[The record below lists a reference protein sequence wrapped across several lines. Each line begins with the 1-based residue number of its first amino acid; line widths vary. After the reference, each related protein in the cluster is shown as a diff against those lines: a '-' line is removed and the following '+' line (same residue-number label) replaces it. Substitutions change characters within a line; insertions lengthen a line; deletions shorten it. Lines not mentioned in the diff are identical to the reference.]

1 MRAASRFTQESILH
15 VRQAINEAQGNEV
28 LVVGS
33 LDDNKKICSITVAAR
48 GNEEAVPA
56 LKPYLEKG
64 DVIVHN
70 HPSALLKPSYADLRI
85 AAQLGN
91 QGIGFYI
98 VDNNVEN
105 TYVVA
110 EPVTGREIKA
120 LDSEELSAILEPG
133 GKLNSCFPAYEERL
147 SQIEMLKFCTMGFNK
162 DLICLSEAGTGIGK
176 SLAYLIPA
184 FSWVLRNDER
194 VVVSTATI
202 NLQQQLI
209 EKDIPLVKRLLG
221 SDPGVVLVKGR
232 SNYLCLTRLRE
243 SSSELSLFDEVN
255 ENLNAIVEWSLTTA
269 TGSRSDLSFFPD
281 DDLWYRLCSEADAC
295 RGLRCPERE
304 RCFVLRARRE
314 AAAARILVVNHH
326 LLFADLSMRIAG
338 AGFESSA
345 VLPPFHRIIFDEA
358 HNIEKSATSFFSRSF
373 SCLSIA
379 RYSGRLLRQKKGRN
393 YGLLPGLEKLLHHHN
408 LINQIQNF
416 LSEVA
421 GKSRSLDAMSAQLLD
436 GNLPGRKLN
445 FRLTN
450 ETPEIQT
457 LLLEPLN
464 DLRKS
469 IMVLLS
475 CFEELFKGLSEEQ
488 EEESIVYECRI
499 ELRRL
504 NTVAEICSHFLR
516 FQDNDQDVF
525 WLENR
530 KNYRGENYTRFV
542 ITPLDISL
550 LMNEAVYKP
559 YKTVIFTSATLAV
572 NHNFDFWK
580 SRVGFNSAVERE
592 IKEGFF
598 VSPFNYKRDVLLGIP
613 KEAPPPSEEG
623 YTAFISAF
631 VQEVLKISEGRAL
644 LLFTSYS
651 MLKEVYDEVA
661 AGLRE
666 WGINVLRQGEDDR
679 SRLLQRFQED
689 TASVLLATDSF
700 WEGVDTPGEALEVVI
715 MCRLPFRVP
724 TDPVIEARLEAIEK
738 RGGNSFWELLLPDA
752 VLRLKQGFGRLIRRK
767 SDRGIVLILDSRI
780 ITKSYGRIFLSSLP
794 ETPQIVSESRFLLEK
809 VENFIVNMRSNR

>member
-1 MRAASRFTQESILH
+1 MTAESRFTQESILH
-15 VRQAINEAQGNEV
+15 VRQAIREAQGNEV
-28 LVVGS
+28 MVVGR
-33 LDDNKKICSITVAAR
+33 LDDNQKICSVTVAAR

-70 HPSALLKPSYADLRI
+70 HPSALLKPSHADLRI

-110 EPVTGREIKA
+110 EPVTGREIRA
-120 LDSEELSAILEPG
+120 LDCEELSAILQPG
-133 GKLNSCFPAYEERL
+133 GKLNSCFPAYEERP
-147 SQIEMLKFCTMGFNK
+147 SQIEMLKLFTLGFNK

-184 FSWVLRNDER
+184 FSWVLRNGER

-209 EKDIPLVKRLLG
+209 EKDIPLVKRLFD

-243 SSSELSLFDEVN
+243 SNSELSLFDEVN
-255 ENLNAIVEWSLTTA
+255 ENLNAIAQWSLTTA

-295 RGLRCPERE
+295 RGLRCPDRE

-358 HNIEKSATSFFSRSF
+358 HNIENSATSFFSRSF

-379 RYSGRLLRQKKGRN
+379 KYTSRLLRKKKGRN
-393 YGLLPGLEKLLHHHN
+393 YGLLLGLEKLLHHNN
-408 LINQIQNF
+408 LINHIRN
-416 LSEVA
+416 LLGEVA
-421 GKSRSLDAMSAQLLD
+421 GKSRSLDVMSAQLLG
-436 GNLPGRKLN
+436 GNLN

-450 ETPEIQT
+450 ETPDKQT

-464 DLRKS
+464 DLRQS
-469 IMVLLS
+469 IMSLLS
-475 CFEELFKGLSEEQ
+475 SFEELFKSLSEEE

-504 NTVAEICSHFLR
+504 NAVVEICSHFLR

-525 WLENR
+525 WLESR

-572 NHNFDFWK
+572 NNNFNFWK

-592 IKEGFF
+592 IEEGFF

-613 KEAPPPSEEG
+613 KEAPSPSEEG

-631 VQEVLKISEGRAL
+631 VLEVLKISEGRGL
-644 LLFTSYS
+644 ILFTSYS
-651 MLKEVYDEVA
+651 MLKEVYAEVA

-666 WGINVLRQGEDDR
+666 WGINILRQGEDDR
-679 SRLLQRFQED
+679 NRLLQRFQED

-767 SDRGIVLILDSRI
+767 SDRGIVLIMDSRI
-780 ITKSYGRIFLSSLP
+780 ITKPYGRIFLSSLP
-794 ETPQIVSESRFLLEK
+794 ETLQVVSESRFLLER
-809 VENFIVNMRSNR
+809 VEDFIVNMRNNR

>member
-1 MRAASRFTQESILH
+1 MTAENRFTQESILH
-15 VRQAINEAQGNEV
+15 VRQAISEAQGNEV
-28 LVVGS
+28 LVIGR
-33 LDDNKKICSITVAAR
+33 LDDNQKICSITVAAR

-70 HPSALLKPSYADLRI
+70 HPSALLKPSHADLRI

-110 EPVTGREIKA
+110 EPVTGREIRA
-120 LDSEELSAILEPG
+120 LDSEELSTILQPG
-133 GKLNSCFPAYEERL
+133 GKLNNCFPAYEERL
-147 SQIEMLKFCTMGFNK
+147 SQIEMLKLTTRGFNE

-184 FSWVLRNDER
+184 FSWVLRNEER

-209 EKDIPLVKRLLG
+209 EKDIPLVKRLFG
-221 SDPGVVLVKGR
+221 SDPVVVLVKGR

-255 ENLNAIVEWSLTTA
+255 ENLNAIVEWSLTTV

-281 DDLWYRLCSEADAC
+281 DDLWYRVCSEADAC
-295 RGLRCPERE
+295 RGLRCPDRE

-326 LLFADLSMRIAG
+326 LLFADLAMRIAG

-358 HNIEKSATSFFSRSF
+358 HNIENSATSFFSRSF
-373 SCLSIA
+373 SCLNIA
-379 RYSGRLLRQKKGRN
+379 KYTGRLLRKKKGRK
-393 YGLLPGLEKLLHHHN
+393 YGLLLGLEKLLHHHN
-408 LINQIQNF
+408 LINHIQNF
-416 LSEVA
+416 LGEVA
-421 GKSRSLDAMSAQLLD
+421 GKSRSLDVMSAQLTD
-436 GNLPGRKLN
+436 GNLN

-464 DLRKS
+464 DLRQS

-475 CFEELFKGLSEEQ
+475 CFEELFKGLSKEQ

-504 NTVAEICSHFLR
+504 NAVTEICSHFLR

-559 YKTVIFTSATLAV
+559 YKTVIFTSATMAV
-572 NHNFDFWK
+572 NHNFNFWK

-592 IKEGFF
+592 IEEGFF

-613 KEAPPPSEEG
+613 KEAPSPLEED

-631 VQEVLKISEGRAL
+631 VQEVLKISEGRGL

-679 SRLLQRFQED
+679 NRLLQRFQED

-780 ITKSYGRIFLSSLP
+780 ITKPYGRIFLSSLP
-794 ETPQIVSESRFLLEK
+794 ETLQIVSESRFLLER
-809 VENFIVNMRSNR
+809 VEDFIVSMRNNP

>member
-1 MRAASRFTQESILH
+1 MTAASRFTQESILH
-15 VRQAINEAQGNEV
+15 VRQAISEAQGNEV
-28 LVVGS
+28 LVVGR
-33 LDDNKKICSITVAAR
+33 LDDNQKICSIMVAAR

-70 HPSALLKPSYADLRI
+70 HPSALLKPSHADLRI

-110 EPVTGREIKA
+110 EPVTGREIRA
-120 LDSEELSAILEPG
+120 LASEELSAILQPG
-133 GKLNSCFPAYEERL
+133 GKLNSCFHGYEERP
-147 SQIEMLKFCTMGFNK
+147 SQIEMLKQITMGFNK

-184 FSWVLRNDER
+184 FSWVLHNEER

-209 EKDIPLVKRLLG
+209 EKDIPLVKRLFG

-281 DDLWYRLCSEADAC
+281 DDLWYRLCSEADSC

-358 HNIEKSATSFFSRSF
+358 HNIENSATSFFSRSF

-379 RYSGRLLRQKKGRN
+379 KYTGRLLRKKKGRN
-393 YGLLPGLEKLLHHHN
+393 YGLLLGLEKLLHHHN

-416 LSEVA
+416 LGEVV
-421 GKSRSLDAMSAQLLD
+421 GKSRSLDVMSAQLPD
-436 GNLPGRKLN
+436 GNLN

-464 DLRKS
+464 DLRQS

-475 CFEELFKGLSEEQ
+475 SFEELFEGLSEEE
-488 EEESIVYECRI
+488 EEESIVYESRI

-504 NTVAEICSHFLR
+504 NAVAEICSHFLR
-516 FQDNDQDVF
+516 FQHNDQDVF

-530 KNYRGENYTRFV
+530 KNYRGEKYTRFV

-572 NHNFDFWK
+572 NHNFNFWK

-592 IKEGFF
+592 IEEGFF

-631 VQEVLKISEGRAL
+631 VQEVLKLSEGRGL

-651 MLKEVYDEVA
+651 MLKEVYDEVT
-661 AGLRE
+661 AGLGE

-679 SRLLQRFQED
+679 NRLLQRFQED

-715 MCRLPFRVP
+715 ICRLPFRVP

-794 ETPQIVSESRFLLEK
+794 ETPQIVSESRFLLER
-809 VENFIVNMRSNR
+809 VEDFIVNMRNNR